1 MIKRIKDMQS
11 ELKENMRGGKGTIE
25 IQSIFT
31 PEEFKGNSR
40 LIAKIK
46 VNPGCSIG
54 MHEHD
59 DEEEIYYVIRG
70 EATLTDSTLDKEVI
84 LKPGDAS
91 LTLGGQSH
99 AIRNDGQEVLE
110 FIAIILLY

>member
-1 MIKRIKDMQS
+1 MQI
-11 ELKENMRGGKGTIE
+11 ELKEKMRGGKGTVE

-31 PEEFKGNSR
+31 PEDFKGKSR
-40 LIAKIK
+40 LIAKVS

-59 DEEEIYYVIRG
+59 GEEEIYYVLRG
-70 EATLTDSTLDKEVI
+70 EAILTDSTLDEDVS

-99 AIRNDGQEVLE
+99 AIRNEGNEILE
-110 FIAIILLY
+110 FVAIILLY